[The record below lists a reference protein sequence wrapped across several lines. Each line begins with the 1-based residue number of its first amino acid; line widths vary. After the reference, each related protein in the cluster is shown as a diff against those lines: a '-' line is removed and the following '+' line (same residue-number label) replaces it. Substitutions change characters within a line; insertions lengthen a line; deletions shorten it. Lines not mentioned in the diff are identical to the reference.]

1 MRFLNYAFVLLPSML
16 WAQELTVIDYATAF
30 DDLHAFKEKFFNT
43 YPLKPETEP
52 QEITLVELDYILY
65 QTNSIEAPYILI
77 SDEAISIGL
86 SNELALN
93 LRDDFLNYFDE
104 NCSSG
109 LNYSPEIGSFTEWN
123 CGSAKLSMI
132 QEKQLTML
140 YIRKEE

>member
-1 MRFLNYAFVLLPSML
+1 MLLHLMIYML
-16 WAQELTVIDYATAF
+16 SR
-30 DDLHAFKEKFFNT
+30 KSFFNT

-109 LNYSPEIGSFTEWN
+109 LKYSPEIGSFTEWN
-123 CGSAKLSMI
+123 CGSAKLSMN

-140 YIRKEE
+140 YISK

>member
-1 MRFLNYAFVLLPSML
+1 MRFLSYALVLLPSML

-30 DDLHAFKEKFFNT
+30 DDIHTFKAKFFNI

-52 QEITLVELDYILY
+52 QEITLVEFDYILY
-65 QTNSIEAPYILI
+65 QTISIEFPYILI

-109 LNYSPEIGSFTEWN
+109 LKYSPEIGSFTEWN
-123 CGSAKLSMI
+123 CGSAQLSMI

-140 YIRKEE
+140 YISK